1 MELSTVGWLK
11 DRLKDVPDNAKIF
24 IGISGTLWPLSPK
37 IDLMLM
43 AYTTKENPNKTE
55 GEENICLYPHE
66 GDPEKPKF
74 DINQL
79 PKN

>member
-1 MELSTVGWLK
+1 MEPCTVEWLIDK
-11 DRLKDVPDNAKIF
+11 LKSVPPTSKIF

-37 IDLMLM
+37 IDLVLM
-43 AYTTKENPNKTE
+43 AYTTKENPDKTE

-74 DINQL
+74 DIGNL